1 MKTTAFSRTAQ
12 KQLFTFNLIYM
23 KNKLT
28 LDWKEYYL
36 VPVEE
41 QDDVGKCWEKQEL
54 DKYKKIRKSVER
66 GGLFLS
72 IRWEKKELVSF
83 GCWNISL
90 IPKQDY
96 IDSYELHF
104 EECTLW
110 DLKEN
115 DVFVIKTRIY
125 IAVKESDRYFVVN
138 YLNDDIISREWFSKN
153 DTPVI
158 KILRH

>member
-1 MKTTAFSRTAQ
+1 
-12 KQLFTFNLIYM
+12 M

-54 DKYKKIRKSVER
+54 DKYKKIREVVER
-66 GGLFLS
+66 WRTTLA
-72 IRWEKKELVSF
+72 IKWDKKELMSHKD
-83 GCWNISL
+83 WL
-90 IPKQDY
+90 IVFDEIERVDI
-96 IDSYELHF
+96 IDELHF

-115 DVFVIKTRIY
+115 DVFVYRNIVY
-125 IAVKESDRYFVVN
+125 IIACISEWEIDTYTIEK
-138 YLNDDIISREWFSKN
+138 DIIKN
-153 DTPVI
+153 KFFTEKTTQVI

>member
-1 MKTTAFSRTAQ
+1 
-12 KQLFTFNLIYM
+12 M

-54 DKYKKIRKSVER
+54 DKYKKIREVVER
-66 GGLFLS
+66 WRTTLA
-72 IRWEKKELVSF
+72 IKWDKKELMSYKDWRIVF
-83 GCWNISL
+83 DEIERVD
-90 IPKQDY
+90 I
-96 IDSYELHF
+96 IDELHF

-115 DVFVIKTRIY
+115 DVFVFSDTVYVVIKIEY
-125 IAVKESDRYFVVN
+125 NIFVN
-138 YLNDDIISREWFSKN
+138 YLRDDMIYTREMQTT

>member
-1 MKTTAFSRTAQ
+1 
-12 KQLFTFNLIYM
+12 M

-28 LDWKEYYL
+28 LDWIEYIVDL
-36 VPVEE
+36 DLFRKLFSQVEE
-41 QDDVGKCWEKQEL
+41 QEPLEE
-54 DKYKKIRKSVER
+54 DKYKKIREVVER
-66 GGLFLS
+66 WRSTLA
-72 IRWEKKELVSF
+72 IKWDKKELMSYKDWRIVF
-83 GCWNISL
+83 DEIERV
-90 IPKQDY
+90 DM
-96 IDSYELHF
+96 IDELHF

-125 IAVKESDRYFVVN
+125 IIVKESDRYFIVN
-138 YLNDDIISREWFSKN
+138 YLDDDIISREWFSKN